1 MYNILIV
8 NKRSNFMSYIKGD
21 KKALIN
27 GYRMN
32 GGYKIDK

>member
-8 NKRSNFMSYIKGD
+8 NKRSNFMSCIKGD

-27 GYRMN
+27 DYKMN
-32 GGYKIDK
+32 GGYKVDK